1 MVSAG
6 MPELMQEHE
15 VQYLVKKLNLHLDN
29 KQVKDKIL
37 KQINDSLKDKYRHYN
52 KHLKIK
58 NEQMKK

>member
-37 KQINDSLKDKYRHYN
+37 KQINDSLKDKYRLVDNWIHYN
-52 KHLKIK
+52 KHLKK
-58 NEQMKK
+58 